1 MADLAGIRSSLERL
15 QDERRTL
22 LDALAGLDEARLR
35 RPGPGGGWSVLQI
48 LGHVALAE
56 QLTLAY
62 LHKKMQDTSAI
73 PRAGAASFWRL
84 AVLKVALRSPLRAK
98 APERV
103 AHPEAD
109 TTFAAV
115 RAHWDGVRQGWQD
128 LVEAFPPSLV
138 DRAVYR
144 HPRVGRMRLA
154 HTIDSLREHLVH
166 HRRQID
172 RRLASRRGA

>member
-15 QDERRTL
+15 QDERRAL
-22 LDALAGLDEARLR
+22 LDGLTGQDEARLR
-35 RPGPGGGWSVLQI
+35 RPGPDGGWSILQI

-62 LHKKMQDTSAI
+62 LHKKMQDPAAI

-84 AVLKVALRSPLRAK
+84 ALLKVALRSPLRAK

-103 AHPEAD
+103 AHPEAE
-109 TTFAAV
+109 TTLAAIQ
-115 RAHWDGVRQGWQD
+115 ANWDGVRQGWQE
-128 LVEAFPPSLV
+128 LVEGFPPSLA

-144 HPRVGRMRLA
+144 HPRVGRLSLA

-166 HRRQID
+166 HRRQIR
-172 RRLASRRGA
+172 RRLS